1 MYNYIIYVDG
11 GTFEAV
17 LELTYATILSMHAQL
32 CINTFCT
39 AACFI
44 MLKILLYS
52 LYETM
57 Q

>member
-1 MYNYIIYVDG
+1 MYVDG

-17 LELTYATILSMHAQL
+17 LELTYTTILSMRAQL
-32 CINTFCT
+32 CINTFCA

-44 MLKILLYS
+44 MLNILLYP